1 MLRSVGNRPVPAQP
15 VEGSGGDRELQLL
28 RRVARQDREAFK
40 ELYFIYHRRL
50 LRFVMRMTS
59 RQDLA
64 EEVLNDTMWVVWKKA
79 GEFRAASQVSTWI
92 LGIAYR
98 QTLSTSRRTQF
109 NAQFNSAEPEEL
121 DVATADDAQLQ
132 AETRE
137 WLDQG
142 LAQLPLE
149 QRMVMELTYF
159 LGHSCEEIAAIM
171 DCPVNTVKTRMFHA
185 RRKLRIGLAR
195 LADSRSELRDENAF

>member
-1 MLRSVGNRPVPAQP
+1 M
-15 VEGSGGDRELQLL
+15 EGADDRELQLL
-28 RRVARQDREAFK
+28 RRVGRQDREAFK

-50 LRFVMRMTS
+50 VRFVMRMTS

-64 EEVLNDTMWVVWKKA
+64 EEVLNDTMWIVWRKA

-98 QTLSTSRRTQF
+98 QTLSTSRRTQL
-109 NAQFNSAEPEEL
+109 NAQFNSTGAEPEEL
-121 DVATADDAQLQ
+121 EVATADDAQLQ

-137 WLDQG
+137 WLDRG

-159 LGHSCEEIAAIM
+159 LGHSCEEIATIM

-195 LADSRSELRDENAF
+195 LADSQAE

>member
-1 MLRSVGNRPVPAQP
+1 MLRSVGNQPVP
-15 VEGSGGDRELQLL
+15 VHEGSVDDRELQLL

-64 EEVLNDTMWVVWKKA
+64 EEVLNDTMWIVWKKA
-79 GEFRAASQVSTWI
+79 GEFRGASQVSTWI

-98 QTLSTSRRTQF
+98 QTLSTSRRIQF
-109 NAQFNSAEPEEL
+109 NVLGVEPEEL
-121 DVATADDAQLQ
+121 DVASADDMQLQ
-132 AETRE
+132 TETRE

-159 LGHSCEEIAAIM
+159 LGHSCEEIANIM
-171 DCPVNTVKTRMFHA
+171 NCPVNTVKTRMFHA
-185 RRKLRIGLAR
+185 RRKLRTGLAK
-195 LADSRSELRDENAF
+195 LAGTTTDARTE

>member
-1 MLRSVGNRPVPAQP
+1 MLRSVGNRPASATAL
-15 VEGSGGDRELQLL
+15 EGADDRELQLL
-28 RRVARQDREAFK
+28 RRVGRQDREAFK

-50 LRFVMRMTS
+50 VRFVMRMTS

-64 EEVLNDTMWVVWKKA
+64 EEVLNDTMWIVWKKA

-109 NAQFNSAEPEEL
+109 NAQFASASAEPEEL
-121 DVATADDAQLQ
+121 ETAAADDAQLQ

-137 WLDQG
+137 WLDRG

-159 LGHSCEEIAAIM
+159 LGHSCEEIATIM

-185 RRKLRIGLAR
+185 RRKLRVGLAL
-195 LADSRSELRDENAF
+195 LADARAE